1 MKKIFF
7 ACDHWALD
15 LKNEL
20 VFFAKEKWFSF
31 EDLWVNTTDS
41 VDYPDIAQNAWK
53 KVLENN
59 WLWVF
64 LCWTWIWISIAANK
78 IIWIRAALV
87 HNEFEAQMAKN
98 HNNAN
103 VLCLWWRVIWS
114 ELAKACLLRFLES
127 EFEGGR
133 HERRV
138 CKIEV

>member
-7 ACDHWALD
+7 ACDHGALD

-20 VFFAKEKWFSF
+20 VSFVREKWFSF
-31 EDLWVNTTDS
+31 EDLWVHTTDS

-53 KVLENN
+53 KVLEED

-64 LCWTWIWISIAANK
+64 LCWTWIWISMSANK
-78 IIWIRAALV
+78 IPWIRAALV

-103 VLCLWWRVIWS
+103 VLCLWWRVLWW
-114 ELAKACLLRFLES
+114 ELAKSCLLKFLES
-127 EFEGGR
+127 DFEWGR

-138 CKIEV
+138 CKMEM